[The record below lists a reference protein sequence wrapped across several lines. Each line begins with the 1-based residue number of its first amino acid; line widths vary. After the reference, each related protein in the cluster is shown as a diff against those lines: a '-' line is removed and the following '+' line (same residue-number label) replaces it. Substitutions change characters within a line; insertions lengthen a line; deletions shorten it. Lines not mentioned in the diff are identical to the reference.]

1 MIEPTDA
8 KLDNLHIG
16 QKIEFT
22 EVISESMVEKFAKL
36 SGDYNPHHMDK
47 SYAEKTKFKKRI
59 CHGMLLASLFSRLTG
74 MYLPG
79 KGSLFFSQSL
89 NFISPAFIDDK
100 VTVEGEIV
108 KISRSTGM
116 VTIKTIIKKENN
128 IRLITG
134 DAKVIIQES
143 DLASR

>member
-1 MIEPTDA
+1 MIEPTEA

-36 SGDYNPHHMDK
+36 SGDYNPHHMDE
-47 SYAEKTKFKKRI
+47 SYAEKTRFKKRV

-100 VTVEGEIV
+100 VIVEGEIV
-108 KISRSTGM
+108 KISRSTGI

-134 DAKVIIQES
+134 DAKVIILES
-143 DLASR
+143 DLDSR

>member
-1 MIEPTDA
+1 MIEPIEA

-36 SGDYNPHHMDK
+36 SGDYNPHHMDE
-47 SYAEKTKFKKRI
+47 SYAEKTRFKKRI

-100 VTVEGEIV
+100 VIVEGEIV
-108 KISRSTGM
+108 KISRSTRI
-116 VTIKTIIKKENN
+116 VTIKAIIKKENN

-134 DAKVIIQES
+134 DAKVIILES